1 MTDKNSAK
9 GHFSEVPSQ
18 ANFPGLEEELL
29 QFWDREK
36 SLSAPSK
43 SALKRSASRFTMA
56 LPLRAACLTTDICWR
71 PS

>member
-1 MTDKNSAK
+1 MTDINSAK

-36 SLSAPSK
+36 VFE
-43 SALKRSASRFTMA
+43 RSGHITKVFRCS
-56 LPLRAACLTTDICWR
+56 
-71 PS
+71 